1 MLHESWKQRLIRF
14 AHTSRGYGYPLRTRL
29 EPQRTVLGQKLL
41 LRKTMTNSIDWLH
54 KIKGEVLYNEPLSK
68 HTSFRIG
75 GPAEIFILPKDARD
89 LQTIFKHKGDTPLF
103 VLGEGTN
110 LLVRDSGIKGIVVCL
125 REGFKSI
132 QGPVFSRNEEGREIG
147 VFKVESGVKM
157 SYLAKYAARFGLS
170 GVEGLAGIPGS
181 LGGALI
187 MNAGAEGTEIGNVV
201 RNVTRITTSGE
212 LQILKKEDIEFRY
225 RKTVFPPGD
234 GIIVEAELEL
244 GKGDTNQIHETI
256 DRHLSKRSLKQPL
269 TLPNSGSIFKN
280 PPGDVAGRL
289 IESAGLKGFSIGD
302 AGVSI
307 KHANFIVNKGNAS
320 ARDVLRL
327 IDHIKTIV
335 KEKTGKELET
345 EIIVVGG

>member
-1 MLHESWKQRLIRF
+1 
-14 AHTSRGYGYPLRTRL
+14 
-29 EPQRTVLGQKLL
+29 
-41 LRKTMTNSIDWLH
+41 MTHSIDWHH

-75 GPAEIFILPKDARD
+75 GPAEIFILPKDHRD
-89 LQTIFKHKGDTPLF
+89 LQTIFKHKGNIPLF
-103 VLGEGTN
+103 ALGEGTN
-110 LLVRDSGIKGIVVCL
+110 LLVRDGGIKGIVVCL

-132 QGPVFSRNEEGREIG
+132 EGPVFSTSKDGRETG
-147 VFKVESGVKM
+147 VFKVGSGVKL

-187 MNAGAEGTEIGNVV
+187 MNAGAEGTEIGAVV
-201 RNVTRITTSGE
+201 RNITRITTTGE
-212 LQILKKEDIEFRY
+212 VQIIKRDDLEFHY
-225 RKTVFPPGD
+225 RRTVFPPGD

-244 GKGDTNQIHETI
+244 QKGDTNQIYETI

-280 PPGDVAGRL
+280 PPGDIAGSL
-289 IESAGLKGFSIGD
+289 IESAGLKGFCIGD

-327 IDHIKTIV
+327 IEHVRNVV

-345 EIIVVGG
+345 EIVVVGD